1 MQGQV
6 SRRAQTSEEF
16 VGDLKLP
23 ERTQANHEEMN
34 FHFSRPHTVL
44 TVALLDEIGLMNC
57 DVIFFTDE
65 VYEVRKLH

>member
-1 MQGQV
+1 M
-6 SRRAQTSEEF
+6 
-16 VGDLKLP
+16 P
-23 ERTQANHEEMN
+23 ERTQDNHEEMN

-44 TVALLDEIGLMNC
+44 TVALRDEIRLMKC

>member
-1 MQGQV
+1 M
-6 SRRAQTSEEF
+6 
-16 VGDLKLP
+16 P

-34 FHFSRPHTVL
+34 FHFTRPHNVL
-44 TVALLDEIGLMNC
+44 TVALCDEIRLMNY

>member
-16 VGDLKLP
+16 AGDLKVP
-23 ERTQANHEEMN
+23 ERTQAKHEEMN

-44 TVALLDEIGLMNC
+44 TVALLDEIGLKIGRASC
-57 DVIFFTDE
+57 RE
-65 VYEVRKLH
+65 RVYATV

>member
-1 MQGQV
+1 V
-6 SRRAQTSEEF
+6 REC
-16 VGDLKLP
+16 LKNLLETWKVP

>member
-1 MQGQV
+1 MC
-6 SRRAQTSEEF
+6 EEF
-16 VGDLKLP
+16 AGDLNLP

-34 FHFSRPHTVL
+34 FHFSCPHIVL